1 MSPLAELASIHDENG
16 EHLAFSTPETR
27 TIIAYILLL
36 LLLEKEKKGKTMEIE
51 RMKEASEQQLLIL
64 PYGNKQ
70 KVKSVSEYNK
80 S

>member
-36 LLLEKEKKGKTMEIE
+36 LLLEKGKTMEIE

-70 KVKSVSEYNK
+70 KVKSVSDYNK

>member
-36 LLLEKEKKGKTMEIE
+36 LLEKGKTMEIE

-70 KVKSVSEYNK
+70 KVKSVSDYNK